1 MKRVLTFFFFLCIV
15 TTSMVAN
22 DNIKGNVID
31 LTCTIL
37 DPDHTPITR
46 APQAMPI
53 VSVEGHTLFLN
64 NSFFQDI
71 VVEIQDNQGDVVYCV
86 NVPYGINSIVIPAT
100 VEEGEYQLF
109 LKTSTLIYEGTLI
122 LQ

>member
-1 MKRVLTFFFFLCIV
+1 MKRVLAFFFFICAV
-15 TTSMVAN
+15 TISITAN
-22 DNIKGNVID
+22 TTVRGSIID
-31 LTCTIL
+31 LTCTVI
-37 DPDHTPITR
+37 DPRPTPVTR
-46 APQAMPI
+46 APQIMPC
-53 VSVEGHTLFLN
+53 VSVEGNTLFLN

-86 NVPYGINSIVIPAT
+86 NVPFGINSIVIPTT
-100 VEEGEYQLF
+100 VSDGEYQLF

>member
-1 MKRVLTFFFFLCIV
+1 MKRVLTFFLLLTIF

-71 VVEIQDNQGDVVYCV
+71 VVLIKDNQGNVVFYN
-86 NVPYGINSIVIPAT
+86 NVPFGINSIQIPTT
-100 VEEGEYQLF
+100 VSDGDYQLY
-109 LKTSTLIYEGTLI
+109 LKTSTQIYDGLLAME
-122 LQ
+122 

>member
-1 MKRVLTFFFFLCIV
+1 MKRLLIFFFFICTATISV
-15 TTSMVAN
+15 VAN
-22 DNIKGNVID
+22 NGVRGYVID
-31 LTCTIL
+31 LTCTVI
-37 DPDHTPITR
+37 DPRPTPVTR

-53 VSVEGHTLFLN
+53 VSVEGNTLFLN

-109 LKTSTLIYEGTLI
+109 LKTSTQIYEGTLI

>member
-1 MKRVLTFFFFLCIV
+1 M
-15 TTSMVAN
+15 AN
-22 DNIKGNVID
+22 NGVRGYVID
-31 LTCTIL
+31 LTCTVI
-37 DPDHTPITR
+37 DPRPTPVTR
-46 APQAMPI
+46 APQVMPI
-53 VSVEGHTLFLN
+53 VSVEGNTLFLN

-109 LKTSTLIYEGTLI
+109 LKTSTQIYEGTLI

>member
-46 APQAMPI
+46 APQAMPV
-53 VSVEGHTLFLN
+53 VSIEGNTLFFN

-71 VVEIQDNQGDVVYCV
+71 VVLIKDNQGNIVFYD
-86 NVPYGINSIVIPAT
+86 NVPYGINSIQIPTT
-100 VEEGEYQLF
+100 VSDGDYQLY
-109 LKTSTLIYEGTLI
+109 LKTSTQIYDGLLAME
-122 LQ
+122 